1 MIDEV
6 VGECADKN
14 PECGRWAKMGE
25 CSKNKRFM
33 LSSCSRACE
42 VCDEKRNGCS
52 RRNAT
57 AGLVA
62 GEGEGALAIPAP
74 KVPPPPLPAAC
85 LLTYLLTYN
94 HVPARPARRPCRPV

>member
-57 AGLVA
+57 AGCATQVPNPRLA
-62 GEGEGALAIPAP
+62 GPRQVCYSHVRALPW
-74 KVPPPPLPAAC
+74 
-85 LLTYLLTYN
+85 TGWSR
-94 HVPARPARRPCRPV
+94 ARARAHWRRCSG